1 MLFVIGG
8 QQEISSAGVIQVRL
22 PFAGLGAAERH
33 SPAQHAPAR
42 HDAACVCVCTFVY
55 ATCLC
60 RYLDSVKTMH

>member
-42 HDAACVCVCTFVY
+42 HDAACVCHLFVS
-55 ATCLC
+55 LP
-60 RYLDSVKTMH
+60 RPGQNMH